1 MSISVGVICFKLDNE
16 IYNTFINNLKNVS
29 YYNLDNIIMNNIHKY
44 EYYNKYIKF
53 LLVKRRHSLNYIDFI
68 RGNYNINFEIDID
81 IDHNHDH
88 DQNQDPDQ
96 LYKMFSLMSCNEIE
110 LIKTSDFNKLWEDL
124 WLKNAYK
131 KKYLDEMY
139 KSKKKFNYLKNNG
152 FLNNISSNYVS
163 TEWEIPKGR
172 KNTNET
178 NLDCA
183 IREFKEET
191 LLDKSNYDLINIIDP
206 IHDTFIG
213 TNGKK
218 YTHIFY
224 HSLFNNKQPSS
235 TLINVN
241 FNSNNEIEYASWL
254 SWSELYDYIRPYNKN
269 KINILTTI
277 FLFIINVLCDI
288 QNEPISF

>member
-1 MSISVGVICFKLDNE
+1 MSISVGIICFKLDSE

-29 YYNLDNIIMNNIHKY
+29 YYDLNNILTNNIHKY

-53 LLVKRRHSLNYIDFI
+53 LLVKRKHSLNYIDFL
-68 RGNYNINFEIDID
+68 RGNYNINIDNS
-81 IDHNHDH
+81 H
-88 DQNQDPDQ
+88 
-96 LYKMFSLMSCNEIE
+96 LSKMFSLMSSEEIN
-110 LIKTSDFNKLWEDL
+110 LIKTSEFNKLWEDL

-131 KKYLDEMY
+131 KKYLDEMH
-139 KSKKKFNYLKNNG
+139 KSKKKFNYLKKNG
-152 FLNNISSNYVS
+152 IFNNITSNYES

-172 KNTNET
+172 KNTDET
-178 NLDCA
+178 NLECA

-213 TNGKK
+213 TNGKE

-224 HSLFNNKQPSS
+224 HALFNNIESS
-235 TLINVN
+235 YSKIINY
-241 FNSNNEIEYASWL
+241 NNEIDIINWL

-277 FLFIINVLCDI
+277 FLFIINVCELFKKTTPINYNVDI
-288 QNEPISF
+288 

>member
-1 MSISVGVICFKLDNE
+1 MSISVGIICFKLDAE
-16 IYNTFINNLKNVS
+16 IYNTFINNLENIS
-29 YYNLDNIIMNNIHKY
+29 YYDLSHLVINNIHKY
-44 EYYNKYIKF
+44 EYYDKYIKF

-68 RGNYNINFEIDID
+68 RGNYNIN
-81 IDHNHDH
+81 NV
-88 DQNQDPDQ
+88 
-96 LYKMFSLMSCNEIE
+96 YKMCSLMSKNEIN
-110 LIKTSDFNKLWEDL
+110 LIKTTEFNKLWEDL

-131 KKYLDEMY
+131 KKYLDEMH

-152 FLNNISSNYVS
+152 FFDNFHTEYNT

-178 NLDCA
+178 NLNCA

-191 LLDKSNYDLINIIDP
+191 SLEQNDYNLINIIDP

-213 TNGKK
+213 TNDKE

-224 HSLFNNKQPSS
+224 HGLFNND
-235 TLINVN
+235 INKIT
-241 FNSNNEIEYASWL
+241 FTNNYEIETINWC

-288 QNEPISF
+288 QNKPNLF